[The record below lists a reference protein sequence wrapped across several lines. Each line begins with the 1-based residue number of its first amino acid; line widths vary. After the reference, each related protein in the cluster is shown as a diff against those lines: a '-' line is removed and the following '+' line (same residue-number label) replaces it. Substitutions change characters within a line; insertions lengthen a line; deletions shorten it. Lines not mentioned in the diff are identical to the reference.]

1 MERPNIVSHA
11 EWLAARRAHLA
22 KEKELTRM
30 YDGLREERQRLP
42 WVAVERS
49 YTFDAAEG
57 PVTLGELFDGKSQLV
72 IYHFMFGP
80 GWKEGCPSCSLL
92 ADHVDPSVPHLGA
105 RDVAFAA
112 VSRATIGE
120 IEAFRKR
127 MGWQFR
133 WVSSHGNDFNRDY
146 HVSFTK
152 DEVAAGTTDYN
163 FGMGAPFPIE
173 EAPGLSVFSRD
184 ESGRVYHTYSSYGR
198 GPEPFLG
205 VYHFL
210 DVVPKGRDEAGLPWP
225 MAWVRHH
232 DRYAR

>member
-1 MERPNIVSHA
+1 MDHPSIVSRD
-11 EWLAARRAHLA
+11 EWLAARRAHLT
-22 KEKELTRM
+22 KEKELTRL

-57 PVTLGELFDGKSQLV
+57 AVTLGELFDGKSQLV

-80 GWKEGCPSCSLL
+80 DWQEGCPSCSLL
-92 ADHVDPSVPHLGA
+92 ADHVDPSLPHLGA

-112 VSRATIGE
+112 VSRATIAQ

-133 WVSSHGNDFNRDY
+133 WVSSNGNDFNRDY
-146 HVSFTK
+146 HVSFSK
-152 DEVAAGTTDYN
+152 DEVAAGTSEYN
-163 FGMGAPFPIE
+163 FGTGAPFPIE

-210 DVVPKGRDEAGLPWP
+210 DVVPKGRDESGLPWP

>member
-1 MERPNIVSHA
+1 MEHPSIVSRE

-22 KEKELTRM
+22 KEKELTRL

-42 WVAVERS
+42 WVAVERN
-49 YTFDAAEG
+49 YTFDGAEG

-92 ADHVDPSVPHLGA
+92 ADHVDPSLLHLGA
-105 RDVAFAA
+105 RDVSFAA

-133 WVSSHGNDFNRDY
+133 WVSSNGNDFNRDY